1 VVLTPTALADP
12 AHDAAEYDT
21 ESVRDALHN
30 ACTLVAPL
38 WPLERFVAVNPY
50 LGLTGLP
57 FPEAAGRLAAAGGV
71 HTAMPVDWY
80 LERVEQGLVTHAD
93 VAAAL
98 AAASD
103 TPVTEPAEFLAQAR
117 SLDHAVPRTPTVM
130 QVATATTGDDW
141 TRFVVDRISLW
152 AASHFD
158 QGQAIWRPGPAGG
171 CYAAW
176 HFEASIDRT
185 PEIMGLPGVRASV
198 RALPT
203 DPVLAAAHALRVLG
217 IAPEDA
223 EPYLHAL
230 LLQLGGW
237 AAHAARLAWEAAQQ
251 GGHDDTPLELLAV
264 LLSWEALLLDSPALP
279 GLPGAWAAAGTACA
293 GAATG
298 AASGSVTQL
307 PALVLQDAWDR
318 AAARELVD
326 ACAANALTAPVATTA
341 PDIQAVF
348 CIDVRS
354 EVMRR
359 HLERG
364 AGTTNIETLGFAG
377 FFGFPVEVV
386 ALAHE
391 HGAAQCPVLL
401 TPGASVDET
410 AGTRNA
416 TADAVAHRRLA
427 HHVKRAWKSF
437 KMGAISCFSFVGPVG
452 LGYLPKLV
460 TDGAGLTRP
469 VPHPDVEGLAHAT
482 AAQLRPSIASMALAD
497 QVRMAEGALRGMSLT
512 RDFAP
517 LVVLVGH
524 GASTVN
530 NPYATGLDCG
540 ACGGH
545 SGAVNARVAA
555 LVLNDPA
562 VRAELAT
569 RDIVVPD
576 STWFA
581 AALHD
586 TTTDQVTVFADE
598 PLPETHQALAAAF
611 VEQGAL
617 AGRAARAER
626 APRLGI
632 DVATLDTDAVDRQ
645 VIRRSTDWAQ
655 TRPEWGL
662 AGCRAFIA
670 APRTLTAGLDLDGRV
685 FLHSYDHTLDA
696 DGGVL
701 ELIMTAPMVVA
712 SWINLQYYA
721 STVDGEHYG
730 AGDKTIHNV
739 VGRLGVLEGNGGDLR
754 TGLPQQS
761 VHDGTAPVHQP
772 LRLAVVL
779 AAPRAAI
786 DRVLDTHAE
795 VRALVDH
802 EWVHL
807 LAMDDAGRITHRRTP
822 GEGWTEA

>member
-1 VVLTPTALADP
+1 MVLTPTALADP
-12 AHDAAEYDT
+12 ANEVAEHDT

-57 FPEAAGRLAAAGGV
+57 FPEAASRLAAAGGV

-80 LERVEQGLVTHAD
+80 LERVEQGLITHAD
-93 VAAAL
+93 VATAL

-103 TPVTEPAEFLAQAR
+103 PPVTEPAEFLAQAR
-117 SLDHAVPRTPTVM
+117 SLEPAVPRTPTVM
-130 QVATATTGDDW
+130 QVATTTTGDDW

-279 GLPGAWAAAGTACA
+279 GLPAAWAAASTACA
-293 GAATG
+293 DAA
-298 AASGSVTQL
+298 AAGPATQL

-318 AAARELVD
+318 AAARQLVD
-326 ACAANALTAPVATTA
+326 ACASTAPTA
-341 PDIQAVF
+341 PGTATPPDIQADIQAVF

-364 AGTTNIETLGFAG
+364 DGTTSIETLGFAG

-401 TPGASVDET
+401 TPGAIVDET
-410 AGTRNA
+410 AGTPNA

-427 HHVKRAWKSF
+427 HDVRRAWKSF

-452 LGYLPKLV
+452 LG
-460 TDGAGLTRP
+460 
-469 VPHPDVEGLAHAT
+469 
-482 AAQLRPSIASMALAD
+482 S
-497 QVRMAEGALRGMSLT
+497 
-512 RDFAP
+512 
-517 LVVLVGH
+517 
-524 GASTVN
+524 
-530 NPYATGLDCG
+530 C
-540 ACGGH
+540 
-545 SGAVNARVAA
+545 
-555 LVLNDPA
+555 
-562 VRAELAT
+562 
-569 RDIVVPD
+569 
-576 STWFA
+576 
-581 AALHD
+581 
-586 TTTDQVTVFADE
+586 
-598 PLPETHQALAAAF
+598 
-611 VEQGAL
+611 
-617 AGRAARAER
+617 
-626 APRLGI
+626 
-632 DVATLDTDAVDRQ
+632 
-645 VIRRSTDWAQ
+645 RSW
-655 TRPEWGL
+655 
-662 AGCRAFIA
+662 
-670 APRTLTAGLDLDGRV
+670 
-685 FLHSYDHTLDA
+685 
-696 DGGVL
+696 
-701 ELIMTAPMVVA
+701 
-712 SWINLQYYA
+712 
-721 STVDGEHYG
+721 
-730 AGDKTIHNV
+730 
-739 VGRLGVLEGNGGDLR
+739 
-754 TGLPQQS
+754 
-761 VHDGTAPVHQP
+761 
-772 LRLAVVL
+772 
-779 AAPRAAI
+779 
-786 DRVLDTHAE
+786 
-795 VRALVDH
+795 
-802 EWVHL
+802 
-807 LAMDDAGRITHRRTP
+807 
-822 GEGWTEA
+822 